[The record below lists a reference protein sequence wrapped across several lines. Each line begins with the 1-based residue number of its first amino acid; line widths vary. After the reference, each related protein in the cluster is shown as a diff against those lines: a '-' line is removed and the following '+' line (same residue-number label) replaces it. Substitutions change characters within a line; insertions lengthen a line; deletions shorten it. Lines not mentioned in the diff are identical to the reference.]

1 MKIAQLL
8 GGISND
14 DQTITD
20 YKTRNDNVRRM
31 KSFEETIKSMKDAK
45 SVIVETEIERAQFDA
60 DVERHRQR
68 MDDRKENAQR
78 KIMTMRAHIDDIL
91 DEVAPGSYVVWN
103 DVQSPDQLDDV
114 VFDPPPVP
122 TEET

>member
-1 MKIAQLL
+1 
-8 GGISND
+8 
-14 DQTITD
+14 
-20 YKTRNDNVRRM
+20 
-31 KSFEETIKSMKDAK
+31 
-45 SVIVETEIERAQFDA
+45 
-60 DVERHRQR
+60 
-68 MDDRKENAQR
+68 MDDRKDNAQR